1 MTTRIAAI
9 LLAGC
14 LVGAAHADDGQPVLK
29 PFAAEY
35 AVKYGS
41 LSVGRSRLELRR
53 DTEPGHW
60 AVESTATASGLARLV
75 ASGPVLQRSWFMVR
89 DASVQPLRFRFNDG
103 MKQSEED
110 VSLDFDWDGG
120 RVTGVA
126 KGQPVDLEAVPN
138 AQDPVSIQIAT
149 MVALMNGRQPG
160 EIPLI
165 ESPRVKHYRY
175 TYERAERL
183 VTAAGTFD
191 TLVYRSV
198 RLGSSRETE
207 LWLAP
212 SLDYLAVQVEQRR
225 KGRRLFA
232 MYLSRYVPGN

>member
-1 MTTRIAAI
+1 M
-9 LLAGC
+9 
-14 LVGAAHADDGQPVLK
+14 
-29 PFAAEY
+29 
-35 AVKYGS
+35 
-41 LSVGRSRLELRR
+41 
-53 DTEPGHW
+53 
-60 AVESTATASGLARLV
+60 
-75 ASGPVLQRSWFMVR
+75 
-89 DASVQPLRFRFNDG
+89 
-103 MKQSEED
+103 
-110 VSLDFDWDGG
+110 
-120 RVTGVA
+120 
-126 KGQPVDLEAVPN
+126 PN

>member
-1 MTTRIAAI
+1 MKARIAAI
-9 LLAGC
+9 VLAGC
-14 LVGAAHADDGQPVLK
+14 AAAAAQAADGQPALK

-41 LSVGRSRLELRR
+41 ISVGSSRLELRR
-53 DTEPGHW
+53 DSEPGHW
-60 AVESTATASGLARLV
+60 AVESRATASGLARLV
-75 ASGPVLQRSWFMVR
+75 ASGPVLQRSWFVLR
-89 DASVQPLRFRFNDG
+89 DASVRPLRFRFNDG
-103 MKQSEED
+103 MKHSEED
-110 VSLDFDWDGG
+110 VSLDFDWNGG

-126 KGQPVDLEAVPN
+126 RGEPVDLATVPN

-165 ESPRVKHYRY
+165 ESARVKHYHY
-175 TYERAERL
+175 TFDRAERL
-183 VTAAGTFD
+183 ETEAGTFD

-198 RLGSSRETE
+198 RQGSSRETE

-212 SLDYLAVQVEQRR
+212 SLDYLAVRVEQRR

-232 MYLSRYVPGN
+232 MYLSRYVPGS